1 MFIVDDVLADML
13 GEDLVQHVVD
23 RQAEALFVLQ
33 QLLHQEGVK
42 VVGVHHVVPAT
53 HHHQIRL
60 SSCRDHF
67 VFSPQLYSAIESREL
82 TMRGGLCKNC
92 YNSSQVIRIN
102 DLM

>member
-1 MFIVDDVLADML
+1 MILYLFILTWILQSEVRLRLQVFVVDDVLPNML

-23 RQAEALFVLQ
+23 RQAEALLVLQ

-60 SSCRDHF
+60 RTHMICIHLGLLDCLS
-67 VFSPQLYSAIESREL
+67 
-82 TMRGGLCKNC
+82 MRCL
-92 YNSSQVIRIN
+92 I
-102 DLM
+102 